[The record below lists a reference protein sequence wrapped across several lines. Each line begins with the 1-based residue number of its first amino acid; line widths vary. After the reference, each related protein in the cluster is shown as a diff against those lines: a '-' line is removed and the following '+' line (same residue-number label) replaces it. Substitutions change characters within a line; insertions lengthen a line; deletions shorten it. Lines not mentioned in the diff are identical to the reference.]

1 MGQSIKHGLMIAA
14 ASLLTAATPLP
25 RLAQIPGGL
34 WEVSGVPGTA
44 PVRQCM
50 ALRTVTQFEHRSEAC
65 PRALISQ
72 SGDTTVFQYNCPSGG
87 FGRSE
92 VTVITPRSLRI
103 DTQGISGGLPFHY
116 VLQARRLGECL
127 SR

>member
-1 MGQSIKHGLMIAA
+1 MKRVLMIGAA
-14 ASLLTAATPLP
+14 ALLTAATPLP
-25 RLAQIPGGL
+25 RLTQIPGGL
-34 WEVSGVPGTA
+34 WEVSGVSGAA

-50 ALRTVTQFEHRSEAC
+50 AVRTVTQFEHRGEAC
-65 PRALISQ
+65 PRAVISQ
-72 SGDTTVFQYNCPSGG
+72 NGDTTIFQYNCPSGG

-116 VLQARRLGECL
+116 VLQARRIGECA